1 MSYTLKEI
9 IEEAQNLVKSISTKK
24 KKRERSYLDKRNYL
38 ISLLYFK
45 FNLTESK
52 IEEILN
58 INRLTI
64 HSAKWQAFQL
74 INANDISFI
83 ANANEYIIKYPFD
96 FPKKKLV
103 KDEWILKNLGEDEAL
118 FELLKTE
125 LYERIEEYIPELK
138 ERYGMSDEELDVLID
153 GYLKGHFDLPPET
166 PDWIRDIIENN

>member
-83 ANANEYIIKYPFD
+83 ANANEYIIKYPFN
-96 FPKKKLV
+96 FPKKRLV
-103 KDEWILKNLGEDEAL
+103 KENRRKSVVSVMLHNNIYKKLNAYSKINDVRIDVGAS
-118 FELLKTE
+118 ELLT
-125 LYERIEEYIPELK
+125 RALK
-138 ERYGMSDEELDVLID
+138 IWVE
-153 GYLKGHFDLPPET
+153 
-166 PDWIRDIIENN
+166 

>member
-1 MSYTLKEI
+1 MSYTLEEI
-9 IEEAQNLVKSISTKK
+9 IKEAQILVKSISTKK

-74 INANDISFI
+74 VNANDISFI
-83 ANANEYIIKYPFD
+83 ANTNEYIIKYPFD
-96 FPKKKLV
+96 FPKKRLV
-103 KDEWILKNLGEDEAL
+103 KESRRKSVVSVMLHNNIYRKLNTYSKINNVRIDVGAS
-118 FELLKTE
+118 ELLT
-125 LYERIEEYIPELK
+125 RALK
-138 ERYGMSDEELDVLID
+138 IWVE
-153 GYLKGHFDLPPET
+153 
-166 PDWIRDIIENN
+166 